1 MGSPLPR
8 PANSEPEPG
17 SIRSLRGP
25 QIFRKVFGTT
35 PDWRSAASG
44 TVERLFALQALHL
57 SCTLKA
63 RVFAFSLPS
72 HTLPRYPAGMPVLI
86 GTRQALVK
94 CKVCGAQTP
103 SLTRGV
109 PVLPSR
115 VPCSVCGARQVYRP
129 SEVFIGS
136 LPQVWKGQALR

>member
-1 MGSPLPR
+1 MGVRAATWRAGFGVKCVLAYDRKDAHPCNGLSEQQGMAEHHKPLR
-8 PANSEPEPG
+8 F
-17 SIRSLRGP
+17 I
-25 QIFRKVFGTT
+25 
-35 PDWRSAASG
+35 
-44 TVERLFALQALHL
+44 
-57 SCTLKA
+57 
-63 RVFAFSLPS
+63 FAFCLPF
-72 HTLPRYPAGMPVLI
+72 HMLPRYPAGMPVLI
-86 GTRQALVK
+86 RTRQALVK

-109 PVLPSR
+109 PVLPAR